1 MKATLFTIALLIAL
15 SSINAQMAVR
25 RPTHHSSGG
34 HHVKIRVHVHANKA
48 AAKTKAAPKA
58 PTAVKQLEHRFNV
71 GMAKG
76 QKIPAKIQVAMK
88 KLHAKVQDTKVGDI
102 GMYHYLLVYV
112 TATKHGHK
120 VHHAVVKPT
129 KNPKMHGKIRVKL
142 HKNKLIGKNSA
153 NKTRV

>member
-58 PTAVKQLEHRFNV
+58 PTAVKQLEHKFNV

-76 QKIPAKIQVAMK
+76 QKIPAKIQMAMK
-88 KLHAKVQDTKVGDI
+88 KLHAKVQNTTTGDI
-102 GMYHYLLVYV
+102 GIYHYLLVYV
-112 TATKHGHK
+112 TSSGSGHK
-120 VHHAVVKPT
+120 VHHAVVKRT
-129 KNPKMHGKIRVKL
+129 KNSKLGGKIR
-142 HKNKLIGKNSA
+142 
-153 NKTRV
+153 